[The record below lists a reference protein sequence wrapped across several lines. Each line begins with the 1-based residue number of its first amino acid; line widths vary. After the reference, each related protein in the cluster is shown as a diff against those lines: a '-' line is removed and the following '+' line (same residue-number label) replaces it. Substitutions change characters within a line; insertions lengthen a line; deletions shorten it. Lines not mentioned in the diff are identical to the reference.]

1 MIISTCTVLCVCFN
15 IIILI
20 IIIIIIV
27 IKTVQLLAQLYSISL
42 ELSLCWDPVVYSSVS
57 MRTAVDNLIDTGTPP
72 VFDDT
77 GSVRRRSGGGG
88 VGDMEEELE
97 FEMEVIRWSKGEE
110 REGGRERGRGHILY
124 IV

>member
-1 MIISTCTVLCVCFN
+1 MYF
-15 IIILI
+15 
-20 IIIIIIV
+20 
-27 IKTVQLLAQLYSISL
+27 ISL

-57 MRTAVDNLIDTGTPP
+57 MRTAVGNSIDTGTPP

-97 FEMEVIRWSKGEE
+97 FEMEVIRWSKGERE
-110 REGGRERGRGHILY
+110 RERERENTYTVHCVREKGREEKRLI
-124 IV
+124 

>member
-1 MIISTCTVLCVCFN
+1 MYCTV
-15 IIILI
+15 IIIIMI
-20 IIIIIIV
+20 IIIINI
-27 IKTVQLLAQLYSISL
+27 VQLLVHVYCISL

-57 MRTAVDNLIDTGTPP
+57 MRTAVGNSIGTGTPP

-97 FEMEVIRWSKGEE
+97 FEMEVIRWSKGGRE
-110 REGGRERGRGHILY
+110 REGERKGEGGRERERGHILY

>member
-1 MIISTCTVLCVCFN
+1 M
-15 IIILI
+15 
-20 IIIIIIV
+20 
-27 IKTVQLLAQLYSISL
+27 YSISL

-97 FEMEVIRWSKGEE
+97 FEMEVIRWSKGERE
-110 REGGRERGRGHILY
+110 REREREGHILY